1 MSNIT
6 QAVFGASRSTR
17 TKARYQWD
25 YGQILQLRL
34 DGLPNVYEVH
44 FANALHGTATTSI
57 GGPDGVTIP
66 DVYFTSGASIWAWLY
81 LHTGNADGET
91 EYMVTIPVTKRAQPT
106 HEEPTPVQQSE
117 IEQALAALNAA
128 VDSAE
133 ADAAAAALSAAAA
146 DRSADTAVAAADD
159 AVNAKTL
166 AQAARDTAVS
176 KASEA
181 AHSARE
187 AALSETAAAGSAS
200 SAQRDADR
208 AEQAA
213 GQSGYMWF
221 EEEDGHIIF
230 CRTANVD
237 VDFDI
242 EDGRLI
248 LYG

>member
-25 YGQILQLRL
+25 YGQILQLRI

-44 FANALHGTATTSI
+44 FANSLHGTATTSI

-91 EYMVTIPVTKRAQPT
+91 EYVVEIPIVKRAQPT

-117 IEQALAALNAA
+117 IEQVLAALNGAVEQAEESA
-128 VDSAE
+128 VDAAESA
-133 ADAAAAALSAAAA
+133 ADAAESAVDAA
-146 DRSADTAVAAADD
+146 DRAAEA
-159 AVNAKTL
+159 
-166 AQAARDTAVS
+166 AVS
-176 KASEA
+176 
-181 AHSARE
+181 
-187 AALSETAAAGSAS
+187 
-200 SAQRDADR
+200 ADR

-213 GQSGYMWF
+213 AQSGYMWF
-221 EEEDGHIIF
+221 EQENGHIIYV
-230 CRTANVD
+230 RTENVD
-237 VDFDI
+237 VDFEI
-242 EDGRLI
+242 SDGRLI
-248 LYG
+248 LIG